1 MRYSRLRSRH
11 LFAALVSGAVVLAI
25 PVVVSATPSIP
36 LQTAHLLH
44 AGSIQKAGHSWH
56 HRYSHR
62 WYSHRWYSHYRR
74 GIGITADPSTADPSD
89 PPPVRLYHT

>member
-11 LFAALVSGAVVLAI
+11 PFAALVSGAVVLAI